1 MLALKIIVIL
11 GFVLMHTV
19 QIHAFGSRAA
29 GRITKRVA
37 LGTTLAETIIKLSGF
52 SLILF
57 LPALAYLV
65 ESGISIYDYLILI
78 TLAYFLTF
86 LSSVIMIIKLNSL
99 QKFYQIV
106 FLKYNKNTI
115 PVALFK
121 SLISKKID
129 FNGKDCKNF
138 TFELPV
144 FKKTLVSFIS
154 YIFFVSGYF
163 FAFMLAVLY
172 PENRLTVSQFTTL
185 IHAFGIL
192 IFAVYLDPMLSRSI
206 DNFADD
212 TSWLRNFYSI
222 LLGRMLSYFVVF
234 ILLSIFI
241 LFKFY

>member
-1 MLALKIIVIL
+1 MLVLKIIVIL
-11 GFVLMHTV
+11 GFVLMHTI
-19 QIHAFGSRAA
+19 QIHAFGSRVA

-86 LSSVIMIIKLNSL
+86 LSSIVMIIKLNSL
-99 QKFYQIV
+99 QRFYQIV

-121 SLISKKID
+121 SLIVKNID
-129 FNGKDCKNF
+129 FNLKDCQNF
-138 TFELPV
+138 TFQLPV
-144 FKKTLVSFIS
+144 LKKTSVSFLS
-154 YIFFVSGYF
+154 YLFFVSGYF

-185 IHAFGIL
+185 IHAFGVL

-206 DNFADD
+206 DNFSDD

-241 LFKFY
+241 LFEFF